1 MNKISNTS
9 RIILAIASLSLIGTY
24 FFPIWRIDLFAPQY
38 PEGLF
43 MNIWLNNISGQI
55 DIINGL
61 NHYIGMRKIN
71 VEMFPEFEFLV
82 YIVAFYILL
91 GLAIAIIGKR
101 KLLFWYLV
109 FTAFGGVFAIYDY
122 YRWGYEYGHNLDP
135 TAPIKVPGLSY
146 QPPMLGHKRIL
157 NFDAYSFPDIGGW
170 IVIVAASIAFIIWFY
185 EWHRNRKHNLKLS
198 AGKTSALVLLT
209 VFLIS
214 CSAKPEP
221 FKYGTDVCMSC
232 KMGIADIKFGNE
244 IITKKGKVYKF
255 DDIGCTVRYLKSG
268 AIEQT
273 EIEQTVVIN
282 YEKKDDFINV
292 NDAVFAVSEEIK
304 SPMNFNTAAF
314 AEKET
319 ANKFMIGKS
328 GKILTWNEIYNKIE

>member
-1 MNKISNTS
+1 MNKLSNTS
-9 RIILAIASLSLIGTY
+9 RIILAIASLSLIGAY

-43 MNIWLNNISGQI
+43 MNIWLNDISGQI

-109 FTAFGGVFAIYDY
+109 FTVFGGVFAAYDY

-146 QPPMLGHKRIL
+146 QPPMLGHKRML

-170 IVIVAASIAFIIWFY
+170 IVIASQYCFY
-185 EWHRNRKHNLKLS
+185 C
-198 AGKTSALVLLT
+198 LVL
-209 VFLIS
+209 
-214 CSAKPEP
+214 
-221 FKYGTDVCMSC
+221 
-232 KMGIADIKFGNE
+232 
-244 IITKKGKVYKF
+244 
-255 DDIGCTVRYLKSG
+255 
-268 AIEQT
+268 
-273 EIEQTVVIN
+273 
-282 YEKKDDFINV
+282 
-292 NDAVFAVSEEIK
+292 
-304 SPMNFNTAAF
+304 
-314 AEKET
+314 
-319 ANKFMIGKS
+319 
-328 GKILTWNEIYNKIE
+328 